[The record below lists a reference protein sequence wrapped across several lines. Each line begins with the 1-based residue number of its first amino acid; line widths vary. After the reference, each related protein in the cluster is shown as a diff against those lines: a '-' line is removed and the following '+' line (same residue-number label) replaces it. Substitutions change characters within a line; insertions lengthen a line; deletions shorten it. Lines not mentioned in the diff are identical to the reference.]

1 MRYQLK
7 GLVAFVLSVTLA
19 LVPSVTLCA
28 GQPEEPVDS
37 DVIQV
42 VLPTNA
48 GNVFDFILDPQRLIE
63 ETDAAAYGGQSFEE
77 GATLFF
83 QRLDGGVEEAYHSTS
98 DAVTIVN
105 KSAVPVEVTL
115 TAEIS
120 GDSLGG
126 IRMTEDES
134 FADDAGASMYLALTD
149 GEHKAPILEEEGACI
164 QVTIPAAS
172 EETAEFPEY
181 SFRLMGAANEHGD
194 WSEIRGAAPKVAVT
208 WVVVPVEGSM
218 PSAQED
224 LPDEEQGLPEDL
236 KLGTPSNA
244 VQ

>member
-126 IRMTEDES
+126 IRMTEDE
-134 FADDAGASMYLALTD
+134 L
-149 GEHKAPILEEEGACI
+149 
-164 QVTIPAAS
+164 
-172 EETAEFPEY
+172 
-181 SFRLMGAANEHGD
+181 
-194 WSEIRGAAPKVAVT
+194 
-208 WVVVPVEGSM
+208 
-218 PSAQED
+218 
-224 LPDEEQGLPEDL
+224 
-236 KLGTPSNA
+236 
-244 VQ
+244 